1 MTVSSFRCVIEAHNK
16 LQVLVCRRST
26 NCSVTFVCNSCE
38 YKCFQ
43 DGPQAGQ
50 TVPHVHVHI
59 LPRKGGDFE
68 NNDEI
73 YDVVILRSRFSLSNV
88 FSVFF
93 S

>member
-1 MTVSSFRCVIEAHNK
+1 M
-16 LQVLVCRRST
+16 
-26 NCSVTFVCNSCE
+26 
-38 YKCFQ
+38 
-43 DGPQAGQ
+43 
-50 TVPHVHVHI
+50 PHVHVHI